1 MLDALKLNMTVV
13 TLLAAASAVNG
24 LIFYQY
30 L

>member
-13 TLLAAASAVNG
+13 MLLAAASAVNG
-24 LIFYQY
+24 VIFYQY